1 MIVLGYRSDID
12 GLRAIAVLAVIAFHV
27 GIPGLSGGFVGVDIF
42 FVISGYLITGLLWRE
57 LHDKG
62 RIDFGSFFA
71 RRCRRLMPAMMVVIV
86 VTLLAA
92 YFVLLPDA
100 QNRLGRE
107 VRSVVT
113 LSANHHFFTHAF
125 DYFDAETDLRPML
138 HTWSLAVEEQFY
150 LLWPFLLWG
159 VFRLV
164 PQGSQRRR
172 QRAVLLLLLL
182 VSFGLCVAMS
192 WRSQPWAFYLMP
204 ARAWEFAAGGL
215 LALAPPRRVSRHIAA
230 AAAFAGL
237 GLMLGSILYFDEKML
252 FPGYMAVL
260 PVAGAVLFL
269 LGGQLDVQNPVSAFM
284 SRKLWTSL
292 GLLSYGW
299 YLWHWPLLALGRAW
313 DLGARNLPRD
323 FLLGAVLSLLLAWLS
338 LKFVETPVRERRWPW
353 SQSDRLSLRMALLVT
368 VSLWLGG
375 TVSMYLPKAHPWGPQ
390 KEALHAKLDRV
401 SLSGCM
407 EQQGGTPIS
416 SIPACSVGQGDL
428 PNLLLWGD
436 SHADH
441 LLPSITEE
449 VKNYRIKILV
459 RVAHGCPPFDDAVS
473 YKNGEYRIHC
483 SEHAKSIWKELG
495 QPSISK
501 VSGVIVNAF
510 WMSYIPRLYAGRQVF
525 STLVPTKIYDFSQS
539 SPLIDRNMA
548 LDTMR
553 NALTEMAERLR
564 EKGLRL
570 VLVAPEPVMPWP
582 VPECVARRGEQS
594 CNLPREEVEKQ
605 RKDVLQIMQSLA
617 QRFDNVRIWDPLAAF
632 CDAKLCYGSRNGQVL
647 YRDTNHLTATFAR
660 SLAPSLAPFM
670 PWLLQRDKPGAEA
683 GITQASH

>member
-1 MIVLGYRSDID
+1 MYRLDID
-12 GLRAIAVLAVIAFHV
+12 GLRALAVLAVIAFHI

-42 FVISGYLITGLLWRE
+42 FAISGYLITGLLWRE

-62 RIDFGSFFA
+62 RIDFSSFFA

-86 VTLLAA
+86 VTLLVA

-125 DYFDAETDLRPML
+125 DYFNAETDLRPML

-172 QRAVLLLLLL
+172 QRAVLLVLLLM
-182 VSFGLCVAMS
+182 SFGLCVAMS
-192 WRSQPWAFYLMP
+192 YRSQPWAFYLMP

-215 LALAPPRRVSRHIAA
+215 LALAPPRRVGRHVAA
-230 AAAFAGL
+230 ATAFAGL

-269 LGGQLDVQNPVSAFM
+269 LGGQLDVKNPVSAFM
-284 SRKLWTSL
+284 SRKPWVML

-338 LKFVETPVRERRWPW
+338 LKFIETPVRERRWSW
-353 SQSDRLSLRMALLVT
+353 LQSDRLSLRMALLLT

-375 TVSMYLPKAHPWGPQ
+375 TLAMYLPKAHPWGDQQ
-390 KEALHAKLDRV
+390 KVMQAKQDILVLPHCKNAKDSLPV
-401 SLSGCM
+401 SS
-407 EQQGGTPIS
+407 
-416 SIPACSVGQGDL
+416 AFNCSTGVGQKIEL
-428 PNLLLWGD
+428 MLWGD

-441 LLPSITEE
+441 LLPALE
-449 VKNYRIKILV
+449 VAAVGQQTRVQMRIL
-459 RVAHGCPPFDDAVS
+459 HGCPPFDGALPYVRGEWRKHCVVHARAV
-473 YKNGEYRIHC
+473 
-483 SEHAKSIWKELG
+483 WKELEKK
-495 QPSISK
+495 PSNNIK
-501 VSGVIVNAF
+501 GILLNASWNLYLKSNNSF
-510 WMSYIPRLYAGRQVF
+510 LLQGNYNEREFDDRLM
-525 STLVPTKIYDFSQS
+525 QS
-539 SPLIDRNMA
+539 SASFLVYENSLIHVAN
-548 LDTMR
+548 
-553 NALTEMAERLR
+553 RLKR
-564 EKGLRL
+564 IGVNLL
-570 VLVAPEPVMPWP
+570 LVAPTPGVPWSA
-582 VPECVARRGEQS
+582 PECVARGDSRD
-594 CNLPREEVEKQ
+594 CNSTREAAEKQ
-605 RKDVLQIMQSLA
+605 RKDVIVIMQRLA
-617 QRFDNVRIWDPLAAF
+617 QRFDNVRIWDPLPAF

-647 YRDTNHLTATFAR
+647 YRDTNHITASFAR
-660 SLAPSLAPFM
+660 TLAPSLAPFM
-670 PWLLQRDKPGAEA
+670 PWLLQRDKPA
-683 GITQASH
+683 QATSLPVAK

>member
-1 MIVLGYRSDID
+1 MYRSDID

-42 FVISGYLITGLLWRE
+42 FVISGYLITGLLWRQ

-71 RRCRRLMPAMMVVIV
+71 RRCRRLMPAMVVVII

-113 LSANHHFFTHAF
+113 LSANHHFLSHAF

-182 VSFGLCVAMS
+182 MSFGLCVAMS
-192 WRSQPWAFYLMP
+192 YRSQPWAFYLMP

-215 LALAPPRRVSRHIAA
+215 LALAPPRKLGRHVATAA
-230 AAAFAGL
+230 AAAGI

-260 PVAGAVLFL
+260 PVAGAVLYL
-269 LGGQLDVQNPVSAFM
+269 LAGQLDAHNPVSAFM
-284 SRKLWTSL
+284 SRKPWVTL

-299 YLWHWPLLALGRAW
+299 YLWHWPLLALGRAS
-313 DLGARNLPRD
+313 DMGARSLPRD

-338 LKFVETPVRERRWPW
+338 LRFVETPVRERRWRW
-353 SQSDRLSLRMALLVT
+353 SQSDRLSLRMALLLT
-368 VSLWLGG
+368 VCLWLGG
-375 TVSMYLPKAHPWGPQ
+375 TIAMYLPKAHPWGNQAQVMKAKTDILALPKCKNAENGLPVSSAFDCSTGAGQ
-390 KEALHAKLDRV
+390 KIEL
-401 SLSGCM
+401 M
-407 EQQGGTPIS
+407 
-416 SIPACSVGQGDL
+416 
-428 PNLLLWGD
+428 LWGD

-441 LLPSITEE
+441 LLPAVEAAALAKHT
-449 VKNYRIKILV
+449 
-459 RVAHGCPPFDDAVS
+459 RVQMRMLHGCPPFDDALPYVR
-473 YKNGEYRIHC
+473 GEWRKHC
-483 SEHAKSIWKELG
+483 VVHARAVWKELEK
-495 QPSISK
+495 QSPNDIK
-501 VSGVIVNAF
+501 GVLINASWNVYLKSNNSALLSENYNEHEFDRKLMQFSASYLIYEKSLIHIASRLKKIGVN
-510 WMSYIPRLYAGRQVF
+510 L
-525 STLVPTKIYDFSQS
+525 L
-539 SPLIDRNMA
+539 
-548 LDTMR
+548 
-553 NALTEMAERLR
+553 
-564 EKGLRL
+564 
-570 VLVAPEPVMPWP
+570 LVAPTPGLPRP
-582 VPECVARRGEQS
+582 APECIDRGGGGS
-594 CNLPREEVEKQ
+594 CNLTREAAEKQ
-605 RKDVLQIMQSLA
+605 RQDVVQSMQRLA
-617 QRFDNVRIWDPLAAF
+617 QRFDNVRIWDPQDAF
-632 CDAKLCYGSRNGQVL
+632 CDAKSCYGSRNGQIL
-647 YRDTNHLTATFAR
+647 YRDTNHITATFAR

-670 PWLLQRDKPGAEA
+670 PWLLQKDKLV
-683 GITQASH
+683 QAVSAPVVK